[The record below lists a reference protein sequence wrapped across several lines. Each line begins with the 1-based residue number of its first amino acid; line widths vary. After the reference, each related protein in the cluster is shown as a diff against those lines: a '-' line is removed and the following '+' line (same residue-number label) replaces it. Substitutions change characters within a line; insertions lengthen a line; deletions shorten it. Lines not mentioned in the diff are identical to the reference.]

1 MKLLLWKELVE
12 AYREDPD
19 KKIAKV
25 MNCNWCQVEKG
36 ETKGY

>member
-19 KKIAKV
+19 KIAKV